1 MKSRIQILG
10 SVVSSDLLD
19 YVPSKE
25 GSARRGR
32 SEILVETTCD
42 YADYKTTRLRVR
54 FRES

>member
-1 MKSRIQILG
+1 MRSRIQISG

-19 YVPSKE
+19 PVPRQE

-42 YADYKTTRLRVR
+42 YADYTDYATTGAI
-54 FRES
+54 